1 VSPAVFKLEQLGQ
14 PARALLRAVQS
25 AAGRSRSPVLV
36 GGAVRDT
43 RLASARPSTA
53 SARSPVASA
62 RPPAPA
68 DLDVAVESGALD
80 IARRVAERLG
90 GAFVPLDPERGTAR
104 VLAGGMCLDVSDW
117 RAPTLEG
124 DLAARDF
131 TVNALAV
138 PVREL
143 LSRGR
148 ARVVDPTGGLADLR
162 ARRLRVHDRRVL
174 TDDPLRTLRGVRLE
188 AALGFRL
195 TPGTAQAIRSAASGL
210 AAVAAERV
218 RDELLLLLSLP
229 NAARALRRL
238 DALGL
243 LRVIVPEIEA
253 MRGSTQPAP
262 HRFPVLEHSLRAV
275 SGADSLLEH
284 LGELRPF
291 GDELAAHVTEEL
303 GGGVR
308 RGHVLKLAALLH
320 DVSKPETRR
329 LIDGRIRFFEHD
341 VLGATRARDIAER
354 LRLPARARTVL
365 ERLVRHHLRPGHLA
379 ASGGVTPRARYR
391 FYRDLGE
398 DTRDLLLLTLV
409 DAAAV
414 TGVSPRAIWRRATV
428 VRDLL
433 QGWEE
438 TPRTGAAAVPLV
450 NGQDVMARFGIAP
463 GPEVGRLLERAREA
477 QSLGLVT
484 TREEAL
490 AYLDSP
496 STETLE

>member
-1 VSPAVFKLEQLGQ
+1 VSTAVFQLEDLTPG
-14 PARALLRAVQS
+14 ARTLLRAVQS

-36 GGAVRDT
+36 GGAVRDAKLP
-43 RLASARPSTA
+43 RAR
-53 SARSPVASA
+53 R
-62 RPPAPA
+62 PAPA

-80 IARRVAERLG
+80 IARRVAARLG
-90 GAFVPLDPERGTAR
+90 GAFVPLDPDRGAAR
-104 VLAGGMCLDVSDW
+104 VLTRGMCLDVTDW
-117 RAPTLEG
+117 RAPTLED

-148 ARVVDPTGGLADLR
+148 AGVIDPTGGLADLR
-162 ARRLRVHDRRVL
+162 SRRLRVHEPRVL
-174 TDDPLRTLRGVRLE
+174 TEDPLRTLRGVRLE

-195 TPGTAQAIRSAASGL
+195 TASTVRAIRVAAPGL
-210 AAVAAERV
+210 AGVAAERI
-218 RDELLLLLSLP
+218 RDELLALLTLP
-229 NAARALRRL
+229 RAAPALRRL

-243 LRVIVPEIEA
+243 LGVIVPEIEP

-275 SGADSLLEH
+275 AGADILVEELR
-284 LGELRPF
+284 ELRPY
-291 GDELAAHVTEEL
+291 GEELAAHMAEEL

-308 RGHVLKLAALLH
+308 RGQVLKLAALLH

-341 VLGATRARDIAER
+341 VLGAARARDIAER
-354 LRLPARARTVL
+354 LRLPVRARGVL
-365 ERLVRHHLRPGHLA
+365 ERLVRHHLRLMHLA
-379 ASGGVTPRARYR
+379 AAGRVTPRARYR

-414 TGVSPRAIWRRATV
+414 TGVSPRSIWRRASL

-438 TPRTGAAAVPLV
+438 TPRAGPGAAPLV
-450 NGQDVMARFGIAP
+450 RGEDVMARFGIPP

-477 QSLGLVT
+477 QGLGLVT

-496 STETLE
+496 SSEP